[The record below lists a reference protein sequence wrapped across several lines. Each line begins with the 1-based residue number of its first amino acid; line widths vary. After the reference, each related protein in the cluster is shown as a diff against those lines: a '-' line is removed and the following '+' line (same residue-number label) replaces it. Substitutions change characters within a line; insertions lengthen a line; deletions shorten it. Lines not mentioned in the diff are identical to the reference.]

1 VGGRP
6 AQAAAGALRKKRAR
20 LRAMQTTLS
29 LAALRRH
36 VVAWQAFTG
45 RHRRAGDDEVAACVG
60 RLSCVQLD
68 AIATVERSHL
78 LVLGARLGAVAPGA
92 VSRLLASGRLFE
104 YWAHE
109 ACLLAVEDWP
119 LWRRRMRE
127 RRTHHWWGPVIA
139 SNPELAK
146 RILGEI
152 RERGPLGS
160 RHFEGDPGR
169 GMWRRKPAK
178 QMLDALWTAG
188 ALVVCGRQG
197 FQRLY
202 DLPERVIPAPL
213 LEAPV
218 PSEKETLRRLVLRA
232 VQGRGALTAAGIV
245 DHYRLKGG
253 TARLAPHLKALCRDG
268 LLRHCTVDDGGPPV
282 YLPAEA
288 EIGAGALPNSGVL
301 LSPFENMLWDRAFTR
316 RLFGFDHRIEI
327 YKRAHER
334 AYGYYVLP
342 FLLGERLVGRADLKS
357 DREAGEI
364 RVKAFHLEAGVRRSG
379 RIDASF
385 QSALARLARALGL
398 ASAKRERGEDL
409 QAQPD

>member
-1 VGGRP
+1 MDAP
-6 AQAAAGALRKKRAR
+6 
-20 LRAMQTTLS
+20 LS
-29 LAALRRH
+29 LAALRHH
-36 VVAWQAFTG
+36 VVGWQGFAG
-45 RHRRAGDDEVAACVG
+45 RHRRAGEEEVAACIE

-78 LVLGARLGAVAPGA
+78 LVLGARLGAIAPGT
-92 VSRLLASGRLFE
+92 VSRLLSTGRLFE

-109 ACLLAVEDWP
+109 ACLLAVADWP

-139 SNPELAK
+139 SNRALAN

-160 RHFEGDPGR
+160 RHFEGEAGT

-188 ALVVCGRQG
+188 ELVVSGRQG

-202 DLPERVIPAPL
+202 DLPQRVIPAALLNAPL
-213 LEAPV
+213 LDER
-218 PSEKETLRRLVLRA
+218 ETLRRLILRA
-232 VQGRGALTAAGIV
+232 VSGRGALTAAGTV
-245 DHYRLKGG
+245 DHHRLKGG

-268 LLRHCTVDDGGPPV
+268 LLRLVAVADDG
-282 YLPAEA
+282 PAIYVPGDA
-288 EIGAGALPNSGVL
+288 EIGAGEVPNSGVL
-301 LSPFENMLWDRAFTR
+301 LSPFENMLWDRAFAR

-334 AYGYYVLP
+334 AYGSYVLP
-342 FLLGERLVGRADLKS
+342 FLVGDRLVGRADLKT
-357 DREAGEI
+357 DRAAGKI
-364 RVKAFHLEAGVRRSG
+364 QVKAFHLEPGVKRSDRLDG
-379 RIDASF
+379 RF
-385 QSALARLARALGL
+385 ESAVARLQRTLGIAAAAAGRAPSAPRGAASQADDTPR
-398 ASAKRERGEDL
+398 ASAAR
-409 QAQPD
+409 